1 LLDALKALAN
11 TALSA
16 LRLEKLKLQSKCLNF
31 FLFQGRP
38 VYQINGINL
47 LYLKQMLYIIQFPW
61 LKFSKIDVI
70 YYILII
76 NDVEEG
82 YFARFSCSRFYS
94 GGVVRVKWNVGF
106 RFHNLFGLNLKE
118 HLRCEFFFWAAQP
131 LADWRTS
138 DKKIKN
144 KLRALCG
151 CIFLDDDAFLFKN
164 TN

>member
-1 LLDALKALAN
+1 MLDALKALAN

-16 LRLEKLKLQSKCLNF
+16 LRLEKLRLQSKCLNF

-61 LKFSKIDVI
+61 LKVSKIDVI
-70 YYILII
+70 YYILI

-94 GGVVRVKWNVGF
+94 GGVVRVKWNMGF
-106 RFHNLFGLNLKE
+106 RFNNLFGLNLKE
-118 HLRCEFFFWAAQP
+118 HLRSQSFFFLAAQP
-131 LADWRTS
+131 LADWWTS
-138 DKKIKN
+138 DKKN
-144 KLRALCG
+144 
-151 CIFLDDDAFLFKN
+151 
-164 TN
+164 